1 LAREYGYGLK
11 DFPSKER
18 EDMIKSS
25 YSRLC
30 VRFYNLKPPIDAK
43 DWIHEVRKSIE
54 RKEEE

>member
-1 LAREYGYGLK
+1 LTCA
-11 DFPSKER
+11 FPFVFQLFFQIR
-18 EDMIKSS
+18 PW
-25 YSRLC
+25 LC